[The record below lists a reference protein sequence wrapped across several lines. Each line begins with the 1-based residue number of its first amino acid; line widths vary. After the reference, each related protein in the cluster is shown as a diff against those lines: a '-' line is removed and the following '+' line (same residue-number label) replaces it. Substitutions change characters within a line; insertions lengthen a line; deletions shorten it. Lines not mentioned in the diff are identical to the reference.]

1 MMSPIDNNMCSIA
14 TTDRM
19 YDICVDSVDVF
30 GRSEARGQCH
40 LQPGVSVARML
51 LGALLTSVLAS
62 ILIYGL
68 QLRLSCWGR
77 TRHRGQHRNMGARG
91 TKPSPPPTSN
101 ADSGVVFKKD
111 HESGVMK
118 SDNVKN
124 KEDEKL
130 TITIITNKEPI
141 IEKVTS
147 EDDKKANS
155 ASTSKCTTSKICRYF
170 KNRKKRVVNFPYSEW
185 SGKVHCSITKTVNL
199 WADSKCR
206 SVNIGGYEHKKVF
219 LIIK

>member
-1 MMSPIDNNMCSIA
+1 MCSIA
-14 TTDRM
+14 TSDVWHLCR
-19 YDICVDSVDVF
+19 ICVCVV
-30 GRSEARGQCH
+30 RSEARGQCH
-40 LQPGVSVARML
+40 LQPGVSDARML

-77 TRHRGQHRNMGARG
+77 TRHSGQHRNMGASHSLSRG
-91 TKPSPPPTSN
+91 TKTSPPPTRH
-101 ADSGVVFKKD
+101 AEGGVTFQKED
-111 HESGVMK
+111 HGRVK
-118 SDNVKN
+118 SDKVEN

-155 ASTSKCTTSKICRYF
+155 ASTSKCRFSKICRYF

-199 WADSKCR
+199 WADSKCK
-206 SVNIGGYEHKKVF
+206 SVNIGGYEHKKFF